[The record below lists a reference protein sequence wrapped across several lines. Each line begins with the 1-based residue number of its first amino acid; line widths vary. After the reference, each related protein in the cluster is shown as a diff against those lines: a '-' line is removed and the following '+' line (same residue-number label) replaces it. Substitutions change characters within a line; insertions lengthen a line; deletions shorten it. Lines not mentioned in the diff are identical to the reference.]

1 MPIDALVVAV
11 YIINSTIREV
21 NNNSL
26 EVYQVSNQ
34 DIRRTAAGAGVKL
47 WQIAEAL
54 GIADCSLS
62 RKLRR
67 ELPAEEK
74 EKILSVIR
82 ELAQEVS

>member
-1 MPIDALVVAV
+1 M
-11 YIINSTIREV
+11 T
-21 NNNSL
+21 
-26 EVYQVSNQ
+26 NQ

-67 ELPAEEK
+67 ELPQEEK
-74 EKILSVIR
+74 DRIFSIIR
-82 ELAQEVS
+82 ELSREAG

>member
-1 MPIDALVVAV
+1 M
-11 YIINSTIREV
+11 N
-21 NNNSL
+21 
-26 EVYQVSNQ
+26 NQ
-34 DIRRTAAGAGVKL
+34 DVRLTAAGAGVKL

-74 EKILSVIR
+74 DKIFSIIR
-82 ELAQEVS
+82 ELSGEVT